1 MAKKKAGK
9 MFESKFDEN
18 KLRSMIVEEGKSAD
32 EIQKELGIASK
43 QSLRQHVLKLINI
56 DRQFYDVPGLYVRN
70 QKMPMINFK
79 GELRLT
85 KKMLD
90 DGNFKHGDKF
100 EIEQMDNSKI
110 ILARIGAEAASAET
124 EVDVES
130 DPEATSETY

>member
-1 MAKKKAGK
+1 MAKKKTGK
-9 MFESKFDEN
+9 MFESKFDEK
-18 KLRSMIVEEGKSAD
+18 KLREMVTAGDNAD
-32 EIQKELGIASK
+32 KIQQSLGIASK

-85 KKMLD
+85 VKMLD

-110 ILARIGAEAASAET
+110 VLARIGAEEASAEA
-124 EVDVES
+124 EVETA
-130 DPEATSETY
+130 PEAE